1 MVLIPT
7 IFRLKIRFALI
18 VLTLMLPALPAQGIV
33 FMWRDS
39 AGIVHYTNKEHEI
52 PVRYKARAK
61 PLYPEAGDSAPGQSA
76 NQSNNQNSNQIANQ
90 SGQKEPAS
98 VTVPPPIKT
107 STVNSTRKTRKP
119 RVRSSEEE

>member
-1 MVLIPT
+1 MIPT
-7 IFRLKIRFALI
+7 IFRLKVRFALI

-52 PVRYKARAK
+52 PARYKARAK
-61 PLYPEAGDSAPGQSA
+61 PLYPEAGDSAPGQS
-76 NQSNNQNSNQIANQ
+76 SSQNSNQIANQ

-98 VTVPPPIKT
+98 VIAPAPINT
-107 STVNSTRKTRKP
+107 STVNAARKTRKP